1 MAIATLPRRLL
12 LAAALVGAT
21 ALGTYTLV
29 DTAQAD
35 QPRMRAALDALEV
48 AKANLQAAS
57 SNKGGHRANA
67 IKLVNAAISEVRAGI
82 AFAQ

>member
-1 MAIATLPRRLL
+1 MAIATLSRRLL
-12 LAAALVGAT
+12 LVAAIVGAT
-21 ALGTYTLV
+21 TVGAYTFV
-29 DTAQAD
+29 DHAQAD
-35 QPRMRAALDALEV
+35 QPRMRAALDALEA